1 MSEKTVLT
9 ELLLRWYLSN
19 GVKYN
24 LSFKENNIQKEISSE
39 DQEIQKSTKEKR
51 EQIKNKI
58 FKNCKTLDELKNL
71 ILEFSD
77 CSLKNTAKSLVFGDG
92 NPKANVMLLGEA
104 PGEEEDKLARPFVGP
119 SGILLDKM
127 LGAIGQNRKNTY
139 LSNVIFWRPPGNRKP
154 TLEEISLCL
163 PFVFKHIELI
173 RPKLLILAGAIAAK
187 ALFGYDNTGIT
198 QIRGKWK
205 NININNKFDLRSI
218 AIFHPSFLLKQPSRK
233 KEAWEDLKK
242 IKIEIDKNT

>member
-19 GVKYN
+19 GAKYN
-24 LSFKENNIQKEISSE
+24 LSFKENNIPKEIFSE
-39 DQEIQKSTKEKR
+39 DQEIQKSTKEKK
-51 EQIKNKI
+51 EHKKNEI

-77 CSLKNTAKSLVFGDG
+77 CSLKNTAKSLVFSDG
-92 NPKANVMLLGEA
+92 NPKANVMLIGEA
-104 PGEEEDKLARPFVGP
+104 PGEEEDKLARPFVGS

-154 TLEEISLCL
+154 TPEEISLCL

-187 ALFGYDNTGIT
+187 ALFGSDNTGIT

>member
-1 MSEKTVLT
+1 MSEKTILT

-24 LSFKENNIQKEISSE
+24 LSFKENNIPKEISSE
-39 DQEIQKSTKEKR
+39 DKEIQKSTKEKK
-51 EQIKNKI
+51 EQIKNEI

-77 CSLKNTAKSLVFGDG
+77 CSLKNTAKSLVFADG
-92 NPKANVMLLGEA
+92 NPKANVMLIGEA

-154 TLEEISLCL
+154 TLE
-163 PFVFKHIELI
+163 
-173 RPKLLILAGAIAAK
+173 
-187 ALFGYDNTGIT
+187 
-198 QIRGKWK
+198 
-205 NININNKFDLRSI
+205 
-218 AIFHPSFLLKQPSRK
+218 
-233 KEAWEDLKK
+233 
-242 IKIEIDKNT
+242 